1 MGFSSTFILL
11 LKLCSLV
18 YTILRNRRSD
28 YSMNNKTE
36 NKQTPDKRFTSDN
49 LVSELR
55 QKLCQSNIDRCSRGP
70 PGPHGPPGPRGERG
84 DRGRRGNKG
93 RTGNKGD
100 NGIMGPPGRSG
111 KQGIMGPS
119 GSKGETGLK
128 GEKGDTGTAG
138 MKGAKG
144 EPGESIAAPTVAVSP
159 AKMTVNESKTASFQ
173 CSVSGNPKP
182 VSTWSKLEGKSEK
195 ILSATTDGKLILPNA
210 AGSDS
215 GVYKCSASN
224 ILGQAQALVRLVVN
238 GKFRYV
244 NQLCW
249 FSNRSKSNN
258 TLRPSN
264 QIHLLPKWRPINY
277 SFVK

>member
-1 MGFSSTFILL
+1 
-11 LKLCSLV
+11 
-18 YTILRNRRSD
+18 
-28 YSMNNKTE
+28 MNNKTE
-36 NKQTPDKRFTSDN
+36 NKHTPDGRLTSDTE

-55 QKLCQSNIDRCSRGP
+55 HRLCQSNIDRCSRGP
-70 PGPHGPPGPRGERG
+70 RGPPGPPGQRGERG

-100 NGIMGPPGRSG
+100 NGIMGPPGKSG
-111 KQGIMGPS
+111 KQGIMGPT

-195 ILSATTDGKLILPNA
+195 ILSATTDGKLILSNA
-210 AGSDS
+210 ARSDS

-224 ILGQAQALVRLVVN
+224 ILGQTQALVRLVVN

-244 NQLCW
+244 NRLYW
-249 FSNRSKSNN
+249 FSNRSKSNT

-264 QIHLLPKWRPINY
+264 YIRIQFLQNEGDGKNVSCIHIHVKHIDFSSLMFEVNNYYLKWR
-277 SFVK
+277 

>member
-1 MGFSSTFILL
+1 
-11 LKLCSLV
+11 
-18 YTILRNRRSD
+18 
-28 YSMNNKTE
+28 MNNKTE
-36 NKQTPDKRFTSDN
+36 NKHTADQRIISDK
-49 LVSELR
+49 LVSEMR
-55 QKLCQSNIDRCSRGP
+55 RELCQSNIDRCSRGP
-70 PGPHGPPGPRGERG
+70 AGPPGPPGPRGERG

-93 RTGNKGD
+93 RTGNRGD

-111 KQGIMGPS
+111 KQGIMGPT

-128 GEKGDTGTAG
+128 GEKGDTGTAGMNGTAG

-182 VSTWSKLEGKSEK
+182 LSTWSKLERKSEK

-249 FSNRSKSNN
+249 FLS
-258 TLRPSN
+258 
-264 QIHLLPKWRPINY
+264 
-277 SFVK
+277 

>member
-1 MGFSSTFILL
+1 
-11 LKLCSLV
+11 
-18 YTILRNRRSD
+18 
-28 YSMNNKTE
+28 MNNKTE
-36 NKQTPDKRFTSDN
+36 NKHTPDERFTSDN

-55 QKLCQSNIDRCSRGP
+55 QKLCQSNLDRCSRGP
-70 PGPHGPPGPRGERG
+70 AGPPGPPGPRGERG

-119 GSKGETGLK
+119 GSKGKTGLK
-128 GEKGDTGTAG
+128 GEKGDAGTAG
-138 MKGAKG
+138 MKGSKG
-144 EPGESIAAPTVAVSP
+144 EPGESIAAPTAAVSP

-195 ILSATTDGKLILPNA
+195 NLSTTRDGKLILSNA

-244 NQLCW
+244 NQVCW
-249 FSNRSKSNN
+249 FSNRSKSNT
-258 TLRPSN
+258 TLRPSIYIRIQLLQN
-264 QIHLLPKWRPINY
+264 EGECKNVSCIHIH
-277 SFVK
+277 VKHL

>member
-1 MGFSSTFILL
+1 
-11 LKLCSLV
+11 
-18 YTILRNRRSD
+18 
-28 YSMNNKTE
+28 MNNKTV
-36 NKQTPDKRFTSDN
+36 NKHTPDDKFKSDN

-70 PGPHGPPGPRGERG
+70 PGPPGLPGPRGERG

-159 AKMTVNESKTASFQ
+159 AKMTINESKTASFQ

-182 VSTWSKLEGKSEK
+182 VSTWSKLEGKSDK
-195 ILSATTDGKLILPNA
+195 ILSATRDGKLILPNA

-224 ILGQAQALVRLVVN
+224 ILGQAQALVRLAVN
-238 GKFRYV
+238 GKFRYM

-249 FSNRSKSNN
+249 FSNRSKSN
-258 TLRPSN
+258 TSLRPSN
-264 QIHLLPKWRPINY
+264 YTRIQLLQNEGESKNVSCIHIHVKHIEVSSLMFEVNNYYLKWR
-277 SFVK
+277 